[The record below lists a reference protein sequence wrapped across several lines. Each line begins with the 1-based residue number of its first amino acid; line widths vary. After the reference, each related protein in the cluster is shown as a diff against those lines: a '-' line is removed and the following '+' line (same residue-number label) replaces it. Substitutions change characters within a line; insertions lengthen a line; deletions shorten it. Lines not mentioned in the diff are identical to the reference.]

1 MLLCGLTGILGKGE
15 ALGAPVGCSKERWRE
30 YWGKC
35 GVGRQ
40 GEGEDPGEGL
50 SGDDPG
56 CRGQALESCGA

>member
-15 ALGAPVGCSKERWRE
+15 ALGAPVGCSKRWRE

-40 GEGEDPGEGL
+40 GKEKTLEK
-50 SGDDPG
+50 G
-56 CRGQALESCGA
+56 CQEMIQAAGGGKHWKAVGA